1 MQIGIPF
8 LPSFHLLMSD
18 ACYFSNGDVALF
30 TQTPI
35 KQFSDISEDGVGAD
49 GQGGHPLGLSRVCI
63 PPVTHTVS
71 HPSCFPG
78 TGVTVGALSGCS
90 AGTEKLGKIGIS
102 TKGVQLIRLQ

>member
-35 KQFSDISEDGVGAD
+35 KQFRGISEDGVGAD
-49 GQGGHPLGLSRVCI
+49 GQGGHPLGSQSCV
-63 PPVTHTVS
+63 
-71 HPSCFPG
+71 HPSCHTPCVSSFLLPWHRDNCG
-78 TGVTVGALSGCS
+78 SSQWVFSRYRKVGEDWNFNKGC
-90 AGTEKLGKIGIS
+90 AAD
-102 TKGVQLIRLQ
+102 